1 MKDLMIFKNKD
12 FNVRVHLQDGKYFFN
27 LSDLCRTLGLRNPN
41 AVLESLEKDGVIRK
55 EYKDRLGRSVLCN
68 AVNESNMYQVIFQSR
83 KPEARKFTHWVTSEV
98 LPSIRKTGMYG
109 AEDLLKISLED
120 PRYVINLLQG
130 YAAEK
135 EENKRLTEKCAFVD
149 HFMGCNES
157 ILVREY
163 AKLLS
168 NQGDP
173 IGEKQVYRW
182 LRERG
187 YLMENNEPYQRY
199 MDQGLFRVKETL
211 IEKPNNS
218 FLSFTTMIT
227 PKGQQYF
234 YNKLKGEHNE
244 QH

>member
-1 MKDLMIFKNKD
+1 MKDLMIFKNED
-12 FNVRVHLQDGKYFFN
+12 FNVRVHLENGKYYFN
-27 LSDLCRTLGLRNPN
+27 LSDLCRTLGLRNPST
-41 AVLESLEKDGVIRK
+41 VMESLDKDGIIKK
-55 EYKDRLGRSVLCN
+55 EYKDRMGRTVLCN

-109 AEDLLKISLED
+109 KHDFIKMSLED
-120 PRYVINLLQG
+120 PGYVINLLKG
-130 YAAEK
+130 LVTER
-135 EENKRLTEKCAFVD
+135 EENKRLSEKCAFVD
-149 HFMGCNES
+149 HFMGCNEA

-168 NQGDP
+168 NKGEP
-173 IGEKQVYRW
+173 IGEKHIYRW
-182 LRERG
+182 LRENG
-187 YLMENNEPYQRY
+187 YLMDNNEPYQRY
-199 MDQGLFRVKETL
+199 MDQGLFKVKETL

-234 YNKLKGEHNE
+234 YNKLKGELYE
-244 QH
+244 